1 MRWGRGAGEGG
12 KEDIRKGMRVS
23 SCSANTFATTSASFK
38 VQNLCEI
45 FVTERGPVDH
55 LCMVT
60 KADRSD
66 EDWQQ
71 GQLAPSPGPVFNQK
85 NNLSVIAPF
94 SIILP

>member
-1 MRWGRGAGEGG
+1 MGG

-23 SCSANTFATTSASFK
+23 SCSANTFANASASFK
-38 VQNLCEI
+38 SAKLVRNIRNSKGDL
-45 FVTERGPVDH
+45 DH

-71 GQLAPSPGPVFNQK
+71 GQLAPPPGPVF
-85 NNLSVIAPF
+85 
-94 SIILP
+94 